1 MQGRPAAKRASRGP
15 TGAPHS
21 PPLQVAIL
29 VPFRN
34 RHEHLPVLLRHL
46 IPMLQRQ
53 RLRFAF
59 YVVEQVS
66 GLSPPLPSPLPPN
79 GGRRSGLWAL
89 QAQSNRRLPT
99 EPPQVGGAQRAV
111 WCSS

>member
-1 MQGRPAAKRASRGP
+1 M
-15 TGAPHS
+15 
-21 PPLQVAIL
+21 AIL

-66 GLSPPLPSPLPPN
+66 GLSPPLPSPLPPPTAV
-79 GGRRSGLWAL
+79 GGLGSGRCRP
-89 QAQSNRRLPT
+89 SRT
-99 EPPQVGGAQRAV
+99 EPKA
-111 WCSS
+111 SD